1 MNAHTSN
8 STKRMEARL
17 RTAYAQ
23 WWDHEQIH
31 VLSPWCEHLHRHGFN
46 GDYTQQRRVAHCG
59 PFRPGKYCDMSYS
72 IEFPIGSSSEE
83 ACYEIDK
90 ENFRFVAGGALL
102 PDRGTPD
109 GEADELRAR
118 FRGPISLKRIWTE
131 EVEGVLSNMVQEN
144 LPAVQQFLE
153 TSPDADLFLHEVQQT
168 DGVTALHL
176 ASTEDFPDM
185 VKLLLSKDVDV
196 NAVDIDGRTPL
207 MKAALWGR
215 WENVDALLKHGT
227 DKSLQSVEG
236 NFPQRAADHAKPWP
250 ENERRRKH
258 PFYTEDGPARN
269 MDRKYVMFLLGE
281 DRKKPAI
288 PRLDGFTFHQTTGF
302 NTSMSLTT
310 QYSLPRSQKTI
321 AQLIHS
327 DGLPEIVVMS
337 GWSHG

>member
-1 MNAHTSN
+1 
-8 STKRMEARL
+8 
-17 RTAYAQ
+17 
-23 WWDHEQIH
+23 
-31 VLSPWCEHLHRHGFN
+31 
-46 GDYTQQRRVAHCG
+46 
-59 PFRPGKYCDMSYS
+59 MSYS

-153 TSPDADLFLHEVQQT
+153 TSPDADLFLHGVQSSEVIILRDSDGESDEDIPELDSLKT

-176 ASTEDFPDM
+176 AATEDFPDM